1 MFMKRFL
8 LAAAGLG
15 FLLLSGC
22 HGNGNESTVPTKV
35 DTAYDIIGKVTGLD
49 TGLVYIVNRQ
59 LDKKDSAVLDHG
71 YFKFHGKADSA
82 EFCVLMVS
90 NHSKVFFL
98 ENGKI
103 SMLVKKD
110 SVRNALIA
118 GTKTQD
124 ELNYFEDQLS
134 KPLNDKMTALDK
146 AYDSASSTKNAKAV
160 DSLDKLYNNLDAE
173 QKLLVT
179 DFTKSHPG
187 SIVSAFE
194 IYSNFSYNP
203 RVSQLDS
210 LYKML
215 DSNIQAS
222 YFGREIQNTLEKEK
236 LTAVGNPAP
245 AFTLDD
251 VNGKPVALSSSKGK
265 YTLVDFWAS
274 WCGPCR
280 QENPNVVKAYHRFHQ
295 KGFDIFGVSLDTDKS
310 KWVAAIKKDG
320 LDWTQVSDLLG
331 WKASVVSLYGI
342 KGIPMNYLLD
352 KNGIIVAKGLRGEDL
367 DKKLQE
373 MLP

>member
-1 MFMKRFL
+1 MKRIL
-8 LAAAGLG
+8 SATAWIG
-15 FLLLSGC
+15 FLFLAGC
-22 HGNGNESTVPTKV
+22 HGNGSQNTDQPKS

-49 TGLVYIVNRQ
+49 TGIVYIINRQ
-59 LDKKDSAVLDHG
+59 LEKKDSARLDHG

-82 EFCVLMVS
+82 QFCVLMLN
-90 NHSKVFFL
+90 NHSKFFFL

-110 SVRNALIA
+110 SVRYALIS

-124 ELNYFEDQLS
+124 EFNYFEDQLS
-134 KPLNDKMTALDK
+134 KPLNDKMTVLDK
-146 AYDSASSTKNAKAV
+146 AYDSASRSKNAKTL
-160 DSLDKLYNNLDAE
+160 DSLDKAYNELDAQ

-210 LYKML
+210 LYRML
-215 DSNIQAS
+215 DSNVRVS
-222 YFGREIQNTLEKEK
+222 YFGRDIQNTLEKEK
-236 LTAVGNPAP
+236 LTAIGNPAP
-245 AFTLDD
+245 GFTLND
-251 VNGKPVALSSSKGK
+251 VDGKPVSLTTSKGK
-265 YTLVDFWAS
+265 YTLLDFWAS

-280 QENPNVVKAYHRFHQ
+280 QENPSVVKAFHRFHE
-295 KGFDIFGVSLDTDKS
+295 KGFDVFGVSLDTDKS
-310 KWVAAIKKDG
+310 KWIAAIKKDG
-320 LDWTQVSDLLG
+320 LDWTQVSDLQG
-331 WKASVVSLYGI
+331 WKTSVVSQYGI

-373 MLP
+373 ILP